1 MTVGGKVE
9 EEVACE
15 QALLPPTPKTACSQ
29 AKEEE
34 KYGGGLREKK
44 SGGGGLREQKHPTS
58 RFIAQSNCTSHRWN
72 AKQASPAK
80 PHMRPLNAHETPKVA
95 DQHLLKSNLD
105 KLHSAT

>member
-44 SGGGGLREQKHPTS
+44 SGRGGLRESVGRCQG
-58 RFIAQSNCTSHRWN
+58 
-72 AKQASPAK
+72 
-80 PHMRPLNAHETPKVA
+80 
-95 DQHLLKSNLD
+95 
-105 KLHSAT
+105 